1 VGSCPSGF
9 SVKLSPALRF
19 VGASKNGAAKKLS
32 PELGIEV
39 SGHVEKL
46 SRKIHMP
53 TAKSSVV
60 GVESVYL

>member
-19 VGASKNGAAKKLS
+19 VGAPKNGAAKKLF
-32 PELGIEV
+32 PELGERV
-39 SGHVEKL
+39 SGHVEML

-53 TAKSSVV
+53 TAKSSAV
-60 GVESVYL
+60 GVVSVYL